1 MQDKTTKERKTMFN
15 KPSDYLIPFS
25 SCVHMQCS
33 CELTF
38 LSIKE
43 RKEKRRIAIKEF
55 NDEVLNLVVIQD
67 KLDKNNTTGEQQ
79 HVEIDKLDFERLK
92 FDGLIK
98 NLLANNKVECRFV
111 EEEMELIEKM

>member
-1 MQDKTTKERKTMFN
+1 MR
-15 KPSDYLIPFS
+15 
-25 SCVHMQCS
+25 CS
-33 CELTF
+33 CGSTY

-67 KLDKNNTTGEQQ
+67 KLDKNNITGEQQ